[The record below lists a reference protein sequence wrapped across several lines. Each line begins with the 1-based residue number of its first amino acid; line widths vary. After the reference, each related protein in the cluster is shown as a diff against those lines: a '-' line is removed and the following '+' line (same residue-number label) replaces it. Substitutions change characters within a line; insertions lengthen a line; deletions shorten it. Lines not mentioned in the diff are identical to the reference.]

1 MRKPAVNDLNDLS
14 PKEWVQQTKSVWYSR
29 PGARD
34 RLKKLHPAT
43 FAEKDIERL
52 IRVFT
57 KKGGRVLDPFLGS
70 GSTLLACAATGRVGT
85 GIELSPHWAAI
96 ARERLSRVPSA
107 PKMDIITGDA
117 RDVLP
122 DMEKASFDLVV
133 TSPPYF
139 SILEKAR
146 DHKSKAE
153 RYGLATKYGD
163 DARDLGNLSGY
174 ADFLGE
180 LTGIWKECRR
190 LLKAGKYICV
200 VVNDFRNGPRYVL
213 FHADVAGTLEAAGFV
228 SKGLIVLVQDNKAL
242 YPYGYPYSFVPNIH
256 HQYIHIYRKEVDDGP
271 KPPKL

>member
-1 MRKPAVNDLNDLS
+1 MRKPAVNDLNDL
-14 PKEWVQQTKSVWYSR
+14 PAKEWVQQTKSVWYSR

-52 IRVFT
+52 ICVFT

-70 GSTLLACAATGRVGT
+70 GSTLLACAATGRTGV
-85 GIELSPHWAAI
+85 GIELSAHWAGI
-96 ARERLSRVPSA
+96 AGQRLSNISRGSE
-107 PKMDIITGDA
+107 MDILTGDA

-122 DMEKASFDLVV
+122 DLEAESFDLVV

-153 RYGLATKYGD
+153 RKGLATKYGD
-163 DARDLGNLSGY
+163 DARDLGNLSSY
-174 ADFLGE
+174 AEFLVE
-180 LTGIWKECRR
+180 LTGIWKHCRR
-190 LLKAGKYICV
+190 LLKPGKYICV
-200 VVNDFRNGPRYVL
+200 VVTDFRDGPRYVL
-213 FHADVAGTLEAAGFV
+213 FHADVARTLEDAGFV
-228 SKGLIVLVQDNKAL
+228 QKGLVVLVQDNKAL

-256 HQYIHIYRKEVDDGP
+256 HQNVLVFRKEP
-271 KPPKL
+271 